1 MVTENDD
8 DSLPTEVEPVVIETF
23 IYPEEEFF
31 DPVTGEPATGSPLPE
46 PVPITITIPEP
57 IPELPP
63 PSPPPPP
70 PPPGGPGTLP
80 ERPIGDFVT
89 PIDLALALADM
100 IELTRRM
107 IRDALEGIQ
116 APEGLVTQDVFQAM
130 LRDQAL
136 REVARTDAVDALF
149 VAQTERFDALE
160 SLLATTLSQIE
171 DRRLAEIAEVEEA
184 TGFSPM
190 AIFTGLGDFMRDP
203 VNYVL
208 EKSRDQ
214 ILEEISI
221 GLNR

>member
-1 MVTENDD
+1 MVTPGDEDEGNGPD
-8 DSLPTEVEPVVIETF
+8 PITIETF

-31 DPVTGEPATGSPLPE
+31 DPVTGEAATGSPLPE
-46 PVPITITIPEP
+46 PTPVTITIPAP
-57 IPELPP
+57 VPEA
-63 PSPPPPP
+63 PPPPQP
-70 PPPGGPGTLP
+70 TPIPDPVLP
-80 ERPIGDFVT
+80 EVPSGDFIS
-89 PIDLALALADM
+89 PDDLARSNRAMLRLM
-100 IELTRRM
+100 QGL
-107 IRDALEGIQ
+107 IRDALEGLG
-116 APEGLVTQDVFQAM
+116 PREGGVTQEIFQAA

-136 REVARTDAVDALF
+136 REVARTDAVDAMFATQADRL
-149 VAQTERFDALE
+149 VTLE
-160 SLLATTLSQIE
+160 SLIATTLSQIE

-208 EKSRDQ
+208 DKSRDQ

>member
-1 MVTENDD
+1 MVTDNDD
-8 DSLPTEVEPVVIETF
+8 DIPESAGEPVVIETF
-23 IYPEEEFF
+23 IFPEEEFF

-46 PVPITITIPEP
+46 PVPITIEIPP
-57 IPELPP
+57 VIA
-63 PSPPPPP
+63 PP
-70 PPPGGPGTLP
+70 PPPGLP
-80 ERPIGDFVT
+80 SRPTGDFVT

-149 VAQTERFDALE
+149 VAQAERFDALE

>member
-1 MVTENDD
+1 
-8 DSLPTEVEPVVIETF
+8 
-23 IYPEEEFF
+23 
-31 DPVTGEPATGSPLPE
+31 
-46 PVPITITIPEP
+46 
-57 IPELPP
+57 
-63 PSPPPPP
+63 
-70 PPPGGPGTLP
+70 
-80 ERPIGDFVT
+80 
-89 PIDLALALADM
+89 M

-149 VAQTERFDALE
+149 VAQAERFDALE